1 MKTKL
6 LILFFTLLSLPQAS
20 WSQRVDNGTE
30 GLALVDASTLAKPTE
45 VETLLAAFEKGS
57 MPSESFLKSFTADH
71 GFVYRESSQ
80 PDLRNFRIN
89 KYFKKNFKNN
99 FQDRGFFIYYVN
111 DQGNILPKASYIKL
125 DYDFRNLSG
134 FMRSSWRVLFSEN
147 YNSLISNKYLK
158 DDDSLDDGWPYLFI
172 REYMNTLIVLE
183 VRYLD
188 DNELRENKIPE
199 NRVYNQFSTDTKK
212 AVISKIIYLF
222 KLNK

>member
-89 KYFKKNFKNN
+89 KYFKKNL
-99 FQDRGFFIYYVN
+99 QERGFFRYYIN
-111 DQGNILPKASYIKL
+111 DQGNILPKASYIQL
-125 DYDFRNLSG
+125 DSEFSYLSG
-134 FMRSSWRVLFSEN
+134 FSRVSWRVLFSEN

-199 NRVYNQFSTDTKK
+199 NRVYNQFSTDTEK
-212 AVISKIIYLF
+212 AVVTKIIYLF